1 MAAGRDN
8 AGCMVNEFK
17 EARRRRAIELCKG
30 EKWKEFYATVDQDPW
45 GRPYRAK
52 MARNVPPEG
61 L

>member
-1 MAAGRDN
+1 
-8 AGCMVNEFK
+8 MVNEFK